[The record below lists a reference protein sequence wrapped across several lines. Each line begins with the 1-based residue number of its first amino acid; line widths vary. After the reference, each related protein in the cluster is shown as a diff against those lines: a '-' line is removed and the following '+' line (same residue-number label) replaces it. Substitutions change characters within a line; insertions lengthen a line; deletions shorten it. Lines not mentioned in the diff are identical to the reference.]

1 MLVHKVKAAEACR
14 KVDFCKMKL
23 SRCIQEL
30 KESGQWE
37 EHCADLLGH
46 AQRMNAC
53 TPTAEAPAAA
63 ELEMATPRSLGAAI
77 ASGAIRLGDGRP
89 YGGHGNTWGEY
100 REGHK
105 IGSAAVAK
113 VGVVTRANAKKASER
128 LAEAGAGADRQQ
140 DPRGQRHQ
148 HDSRRDATPDTSGRG
163 GCTARW
169 QPPHHRRCERRGCD
183 GSACTRC
190 SCCHR
195 TALGFRC
202 SGQTLLS
209 SGVATNAARA
219 CWGFVV
225 GVCYTLLHSVGN
237 RKCTAWVLIGACAP
251 TDLTVCEVLRW
262 LQSAC
267 QMQA

>member
-1 MLVHKVKAAEACR
+1 MHKGTPDEAITYMLVHKVKAAEACR

-77 ASGAIRLGDGRP
+77 ASGASRLGDGRP

-128 LAEAGAGADRQQ
+128 LAEAGVHISETVLYTAAKAAPG
-140 DPRGQRHQ
+140 
-148 HDSRRDATPDTSGRG
+148 ATPNRLGPPPKIPDSLVKAIREVVAEMRALKAPELKSMVMATDRKLVTPARMGR
-163 GCTARW
+163 
-169 QPPHHRRCERRGCD
+169 
-183 GSACTRC
+183 S
-190 SCCHR
+190 
-195 TALGFRC
+195 
-202 SGQTLLS
+202 
-209 SGVATNAARA
+209 
-219 CWGFVV
+219 
-225 GVCYTLLHSVGN
+225 
-237 RKCTAWVLIGACAP
+237 
-251 TDLTVCEVLRW
+251 
-262 LQSAC
+262 
-267 QMQA
+267 